1 MCSSLVAWTPGRKKR
16 RKGGLSEEGARTGDG
31 GEREQGMDGSND
43 NGWMGAR
50 AGWMDGSEGRG
61 G

>member
-1 MCSSLVAWTPGRKKR
+1 M
-16 RKGGLSEEGARTGDG
+16 GARTWDRWVGARAGGG